1 MNCSAV
7 LPDLRVNRL
16 TGKNIYLLGFMA
28 TGKSRIGRELARRL
42 QWPYVDTDFC
52 IEQSVGRSISEIF
65 RLQGE
70 AAFRELE
77 SAMIRQVAGRPHQ
90 VISLGGGAIM
100 QPENWRLIQASGL
113 TICLTASVDTIVQR
127 VQRKDSRPL
136 LRGQS
141 REDLEKKI
149 QALLDERLPYYQRAD
164 YFFESRE
171 EVSPY
176 AFTDTIYR
184 AITASL

>member
-1 MNCSAV
+1 MSYNAV
-7 LPDLRVNRL
+7 SQDLPVNPL

-28 TGKSRIGRELARRL
+28 TGKSRIGWELAQRL
-42 QWPYVDTDFC
+42 QWSYVDTDHC
-52 IEQSVGRSISEIF
+52 IEQSAGHSISEIF

-70 AAFRELE
+70 AAFREME
-77 SAMIRQVAGRPHQ
+77 SATIRQVAGRANQ
-90 VISLGGGAIM
+90 VVSLGGGAIM
-100 QPENWRLIQASGL
+100 RPENWRVIQESGL

-127 VQRKDSRPL
+127 VQRKDNRPL
-136 LRGQS
+136 LRGQT
-141 REDLEKKI
+141 REDLVRNI

-171 EVSPY
+171 EVSPH
-176 AFTDTIYR
+176 ALTDTIYR

>member
-1 MNCSAV
+1 MNCSAIS
-7 LPDLRVNRL
+7 PDLAVNRL

-28 TGKSRIGRELARRL
+28 TGKSRIGRELAQRL
-42 QWPYVDTDFC
+42 RWPYVDTDHC
-52 IEQSVGRSISEIF
+52 IEESAGHSISEIF

-77 SAMIRQVAGRPHQ
+77 SATIRQVAGRTHQ
-90 VISLGGGAIM
+90 VVSLGGGAIM
-100 QPENWRLIQASGL
+100 RPENWRMIQESGL

-127 VQRKDSRPL
+127 VQRKDNRPL
-136 LRGQS
+136 LRGQT
-141 REDLEKKI
+141 REELVKNI
-149 QALLDERLPYYQRAD
+149 QALLNERLPYYRRAD

-176 AFTDTIYR
+176 ALTDTIYR